1 MAARTVARERT
12 DNGGGGGGGGGKP
25 IKCDAYGND
34 DNTEAG
40 AIFLHGFAGN
50 RTHLAPHAAGLA
62 ARGAKALAPDLT
74 SLTEG
79 GTLREIWVDHSVRSA
94 QERNVQHVVA
104 HAAWLGVKKLGLVGH
119 SAGGA
124 VALEAA
130 VALQSA
136 GTPAAV
142 LVLIDAVPWA
152 QTIELA
158 AGLDL
163 GQTMVVSIRC
173 APSAW
178 NKKGNV
184 AEALA
189 RVPIAGHHTGRL
201 IDLQLPGARHGDAM
215 PPSWPGR
222 LLGIV
227 GSGFPA
233 ICRLTLAALTTA
245 LGLARSS
252 TDDGVDGGGVGD
264 GVGRSNDAWETLDE
278 AIAALA
284 KTGELVVLGGG
295 DQA

>member
-215 PPSWPGR
+215 PPSWP
-222 LLGIV
+222 
-227 GSGFPA
+227 
-233 ICRLTLAALTTA
+233 
-245 LGLARSS
+245 
-252 TDDGVDGGGVGD
+252 
-264 GVGRSNDAWETLDE
+264 
-278 AIAALA
+278 
-284 KTGELVVLGGG
+284 
-295 DQA
+295 